1 MHDATKDLALL
12 ERIKRVTP
20 RRSRLLDDRTRSELT
35 GLTTRLLAASPG
47 SAAELERYL
56 AVRQRSIDLP
66 DRQVGERLRGRV
78 VLVTGGSGCIGRAL
92 LDQLARF
99 QPARVVVV
107 SLAPPARP
115 EPGVEHYRLDIRDGA
130 ALTELVRRVLPDVVF
145 HLAAQRDPG
154 LAERAVHLTVTT
166 NVLGTRNLIEACARA
181 GVGQLV
187 YASTG
192 KALRPYSSD
201 VYAATKRASESLV
214 ADAAARGALP
224 GSAVRFTHVVDNS
237 IVLDRF
243 LRWCRAG
250 EPMRLHSVETMFYV
264 QSALESAQLL
274 LAAALSPRDDLL
286 RVHAIRDL
294 GWPFN
299 VLHLA
304 LGVMAEQKAVV
315 PLQVV
320 GHEPGYEKR
329 PYPGLYDPALSG
341 GISPLL
347 NALEAPTVQVGP
359 CDQVDVAPTRVSLTG
374 QLNGTLERLDELC
387 AIAPDDDSAVR
398 AAFDDLA
405 WGLLER
411 TLRATP
417 RRVLRRVTQLTA
429 EHRAEMSG
437 EHLRMDDLV
446 RSCAGLAG
454 PRARRRQAAPA
465 DVYADAG

>member
-35 GLTTRLLAASPG
+35 GLTSRLLAASPG

-237 IVLDRF
+237 IVL
-243 LRWCRAG
+243 
-250 EPMRLHSVETMFYV
+250 
-264 QSALESAQLL
+264 
-274 LAAALSPRDDLL
+274 
-286 RVHAIRDL
+286 
-294 GWPFN
+294 
-299 VLHLA
+299 HLA